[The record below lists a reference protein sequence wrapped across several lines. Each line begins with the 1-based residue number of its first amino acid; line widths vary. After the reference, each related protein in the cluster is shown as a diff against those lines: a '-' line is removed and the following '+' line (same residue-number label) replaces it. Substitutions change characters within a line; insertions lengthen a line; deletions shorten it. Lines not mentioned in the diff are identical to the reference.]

1 MEFLFSTTNNITVF
15 EVGLLL
21 LSNATANFFGKTKL
35 AMLVNLLFTL
45 YWGFFLNYDM
55 LFGSNTASEYSSVFF
70 VFAIV
75 IIIFTVIGLT
85 RDDSCP

>member
-1 MEFLFSTTNNITVF
+1 MEFLFNTENNITVF

-21 LSNATANFFGKTKL
+21 LLNATASFFGKTKV
-35 AMLVNLLFTL
+35 AMLVNLFFTL
-45 YWGFFLNYDM
+45 YWGFFLNFDM
-55 LFGSNTASEYSSVFF
+55 LFGKESTSEYSTIFF

-85 RDDSCP
+85 RDDD